1 MSDVTPSDEPA
12 GSASPEDGPT
22 AGQRVGVVHYRG
34 RFGQRMNA
42 WRKRTPLNPY
52 WLDWKHLRESVEA
65 LVPHAT
71 GTLLDVGV
79 SEGPYREV
87 FAPQIDQYVGLEYP
101 AAILDKQPD
110 MWKLK
115 NLSRLVQVF
124 GDGAH
129 LPFRTGSVDTLL
141 STEVLEHVPKPRALV
156 TEMARV
162 LKPGGKL
169 LLTVPFIQPLH
180 ELPSDYFRFTPSSL
194 REFAES
200 SGLEV
205 ESIEP
210 RGNFA
215 SANGAMLSQ
224 WLTRSVGASKRQS
237 DGSVI
242 LSPWRSV
249 LLLPLTAIIQVMF
262 HLASK
267 LTNDQA
273 VCQGYALVARRP
285 HD

>member
-1 MSDVTPSDEPA
+1 VTQ
-12 GSASPEDGPT
+12 ASPTPT
-22 AGQRVGVVHYRG
+22 AAAPGRESTPNANHRVGVVHYRG

-52 WLDWKHLRESVEA
+52 WLDWKHLRDSVEA
-65 LVPHAT
+65 MVPHAR
-71 GTLLDVGV
+71 GNLLDVGV
-79 SEGPYREV
+79 SEGPYRELY
-87 FAPQIDQYVGLEYP
+87 APHVDQYVGLEYP
-101 AAILDKQPD
+101 QAILDKQPD
-110 MWKLK
+110 MWKIDNLK
-115 NLSRLVQVF
+115 RLVQVF
-124 GDGAH
+124 GDGAR
-129 LPFRTGSVDTLL
+129 LPVLDGSIDTVL
-141 STEVLEHVPKPRALV
+141 STEVLEHVPDPRSLV

-162 LKPGGKL
+162 LKPGGHL

-180 ELPSDYFRFTPSSL
+180 ELPSDYYRFTPSSL
-194 REFAES
+194 RLFAEGA
-200 SGLEV
+200 GLVV
-205 ESIEP
+205 ESITP

-249 LLLPLTAIIQVMF
+249 LLLPLTAMIQVGF

-267 LTNDQA
+267 LSNDQA

-285 HD
+285 V

>member
-1 MSDVTPSDEPA
+1 MSADPPPSTSSSDAHDPPTP
-12 GSASPEDGPT
+12 G
-22 AGQRVGVVHYRG
+22 RVGVVHYRG
-34 RFGQRMNA
+34 RWGQRLNA

-65 LVPHAT
+65 MVPLAD
-71 GTLLDVGV
+71 GTLLDVGG
-79 SEGPYREV
+79 SEGPYRELFSPTV
-87 FAPQIDQYVGLEYP
+87 DQYVGREYP

-110 MWKLK
+110 LWKIK
-115 NLSRLVQVF
+115 NLVRLVQVF
-124 GDGAH
+124 GDGAR
-129 LPFRTGSVDTLL
+129 LPVRDGSVDTVL
-141 STEVLEHVPKPRALV
+141 STEVLEHVPDPRSFV
-156 TEMARV
+156 QEMARV

-180 ELPSDYFRFTPSSL
+180 ELPSDYYRFTPSSL
-194 REFAES
+194 RTFAETV
-200 SGLEV
+200 GLEV
-205 ESIEP
+205 ESITP
-210 RGNFA
+210 RGKFA

-249 LLLPLTAIIQVMF
+249 LLLPLTAVIQCLF

-273 VCQGYALVARRP
+273 VCQGYALVASRP
-285 HD
+285 R

>member
-1 MSDVTPSDEPA
+1 M
-12 GSASPEDGPT
+12 
-22 AGQRVGVVHYRG
+22 HYRG
-34 RFGQRMNA
+34 RFTQRMNA

-71 GTLLDVGV
+71 GNLLDVGV
-79 SEGPYREV
+79 SEGPYREI
-87 FAPQIDQYVGLEYP
+87 FAHQISQYVGLEYP
-101 AAILDKQPD
+101 QAILDKQPE
-110 MWKLK
+110 MWEVQ
-115 NLSRLVQVF
+115 NLNQLVQVF

-129 LPFRTGSVDTLL
+129 LPFRTASVDTVL
-141 STEVLEHVPKPRALV
+141 STEVLEHVPKPSLLV
-156 TEMARV
+156 DEMARV
-162 LKPGGKL
+162 LKPGGRL
-169 LLTVPFIQPLH
+169 LITVPFIQPLH

-194 REFAES
+194 KAFAES
-200 SGLEV
+200 AGLEV
-205 ESIEP
+205 ESITP

-224 WLTRSVGASKRQS
+224 WLTRSVGASRRLS
-237 DGSVI
+237 DGSVV
-242 LSPWRSV
+242 LSPWRSI
-249 LLLPLTAIIQVMF
+249 LLLPLTAIIQVLF

-285 HD
+285 T